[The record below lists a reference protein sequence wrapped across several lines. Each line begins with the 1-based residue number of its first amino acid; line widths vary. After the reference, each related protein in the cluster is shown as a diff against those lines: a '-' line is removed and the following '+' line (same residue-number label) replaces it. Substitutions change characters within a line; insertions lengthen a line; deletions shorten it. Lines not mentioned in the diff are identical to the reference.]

1 MIKAQDLWKQVE
13 QQKTIKMNAM
23 KPVLSNLFSQLKT
36 HAATH
41 PESPVFAFDVPSFVF
56 GYPLFDH
63 REAVQYCKEF
73 LEERGFQ
80 VWVTG
85 SVLVISWI
93 KPVKNTKTSSFVP
106 PATGPSY
113 RPFVYDESAMEF
125 LRSKINQ

>member
-63 REAVQYCKEF
+63 REAIQYCREC

-80 VWVTG
+80 VWIAGTT
-85 SVLVISWI
+85 LVISWL
-93 KPVKNTKTSSFVP
+93 KPVKSSSKFIP
-106 PATGPSY
+106 PVTTGPSY
-113 RPFVYDESAMEF
+113 RPFVYDEGAMDF
-125 LRSKINQ
+125 LRSKIN

>member
-1 MIKAQDLWKQVE
+1 MLKAGDLWKQVE
-13 QQKTIKMNAM
+13 QQNTIKMNAM
-23 KPVLSNLFSQLKT
+23 KPVLANLFGQLKT

-63 REAVQYCKEF
+63 KQAIQYCKET

-80 VWVTG
+80 VWITN
-85 SVLVISWI
+85 STLVISWI
-93 KPVKNTKTSSFVP
+93 KPAKQSSRGFVP
-106 PATGPSY
+106 PVAGPSY
-113 RPFVYDESAMEF
+113 RPFVYDDSTMEF